1 MAIAKIVHKFERIVP
16 VRFARAPHPTD
27 PTVATGTYDAQAPEP
42 DDRGFLPATVGGAI
56 LPAGLDEAV
65 AVAARPETRVRLLRE
80 DMETGGALFLTT
92 STAGIIA
99 LTLPAPG
106 GQLPAQREMM
116 VKFRV
121 LASGTTN
128 LEVHFGTATGPI
140 IHQMQVVV
148 NPLVNVRTV
157 AHVPTING
165 NPIPNVQSGGVPF
178 SAQSTRTDASIRAI
192 IDVANTIYFPYGIRF
207 QLDAAVDRAGVLNFT
222 NQGMVDDLT
231 NEFNQATALNRVA
244 HAVNAIFV
252 PQIANAIPAGNNS
265 TPPFQVAG
273 VANSAR
279 RNPRTYGLFVAD
291 FAAGGQV
298 IAHELGHLLDL
309 VNDPSGQ
316 FIHINTVDDPT
327 RPGTGREVRFDVI
340 SRRRL
345 MFSFTDFGLVSGVIP
360 SNPLRVYRDDV
371 GYGQDTPGGMLT
383 IKQLDNDKTDL
394 ELRTVRRSA
403 ASLP

>member
-1 MAIAKIVHKFERIVP
+1 MSIAKLVHKWERIVP
-16 VRFARAPHPTD
+16 VRFARAPHATD
-27 PTVATGTYDAQAPEP
+27 PTVAAGTYDAQAPEP
-42 DDRGFLPATVGGAI
+42 DDRGFLPTAVGGAI
-56 LPAGLDEAV
+56 LPAGVDEAV
-65 AVAARPETRVRLLRE
+65 PVATRPETRVRLIRE

-92 STAGIIA
+92 SAPNIIQ
-99 LTLPAPG
+99 LTVPAPNA
-106 GQLPAQREMM
+106 QLPAQREMM
-116 VKFRV
+116 VKFRA

-128 LEVHFGTATGPI
+128 LEVRFGAAAGPI
-140 IHQMQVVV
+140 IHQMQVIV

-165 NPIPNVQSGGVPF
+165 NAIPNPQSPGTVFP
-178 SAQSTRTDASIRAI
+178 AQSTRTDASIRAI
-192 IDVANTIYFPYGIRF
+192 IDVANAIYFPYGIRF
-207 QLDAAVDRAGVLNFT
+207 QLDAVVDRAGVLNFT

-231 NEFNQATALNRVA
+231 NEFNRATALNRVA

-265 TPPFQVAG
+265 TPPFRVAG

-291 FAAGGQV
+291 WATSGQV
-298 IAHELGHLLDL
+298 IAHELGHLLNL

-316 FIHINTVDDPT
+316 FIHINTVEDAAS
-327 RPGTGREVRFDVI
+327 PGTGRVVREDVI

-345 MFSFTDFGLVSGVIP
+345 MFAFTDFGLASGVIP
-360 SNPLRVYRDDV
+360 SNPLRVFRDDV
-371 GYGQDTPGGMLT
+371 GYGSDTPGGMLT

-394 ELRTVRRSA
+394 EMREVQRRG